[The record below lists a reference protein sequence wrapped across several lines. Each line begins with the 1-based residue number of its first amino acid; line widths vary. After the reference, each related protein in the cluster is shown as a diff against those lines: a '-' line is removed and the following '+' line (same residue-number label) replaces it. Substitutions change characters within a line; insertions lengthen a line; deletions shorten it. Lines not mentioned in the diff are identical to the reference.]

1 MSNIDFDD
9 NWTLLANSG
18 LQLKNTKIT
27 GFWNR
32 VGNCFGLYFWKPRCI
47 IIFSRDFQDS
57 KNLKL
62 VYFVPFYF

>member
-9 NWTLLANSG
+9 NWTLLANSD

-32 VGNCFGLYFWKPRCI
+32 VN
-47 IIFSRDFQDS
+47 FSQ
-57 KNLKL
+57 
-62 VYFVPFYF
+62 